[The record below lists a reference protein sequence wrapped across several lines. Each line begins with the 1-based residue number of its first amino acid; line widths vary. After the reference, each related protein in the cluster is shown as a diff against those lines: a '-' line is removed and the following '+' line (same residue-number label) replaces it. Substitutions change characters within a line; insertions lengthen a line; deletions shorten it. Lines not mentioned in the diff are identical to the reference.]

1 MFKDYFMNIKRWA
14 LQIVEQYPDKFTTDF
29 QVNQRLI
36 TELTPISSKFFRNK
50 IAGYIVR
57 LVKKKQRGKPEIR
70 G

>member
-1 MFKDYFMNIKRWA
+1 MNIKRWA

-57 LVKKKQRGKPEIR
+57 LVKEKQ
-70 G
+70 

>member
-1 MFKDYFMNIKRWA
+1 MFNDYFMNIKRWA

-57 LVKKKQRGKPEIR
+57 LVKEKQ
-70 G
+70 

>member
-1 MFKDYFMNIKRWA
+1 MNIKKLA
-14 LQIVEQYPDKFTTDF
+14 LQLVEQYPDKFTTDF

-57 LVKKKQRGKPEIR
+57 LVKEKQRGKPEIR